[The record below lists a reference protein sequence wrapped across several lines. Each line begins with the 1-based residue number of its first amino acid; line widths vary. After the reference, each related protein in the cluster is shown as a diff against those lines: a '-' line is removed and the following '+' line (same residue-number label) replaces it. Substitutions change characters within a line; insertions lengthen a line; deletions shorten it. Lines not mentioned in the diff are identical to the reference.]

1 MALACERSKDGRCAM
16 EQRRMQSMRRPQP
29 RVKNR
34 RHPKPSE
41 IPITPWPVP
50 MIGLAYYY
58 PRMRKH
64 WASHSRHR
72 LTLFDDGIA
81 NADMIE
87 TGSTER
93 YAAKG

>member
-1 MALACERSKDGRCAM
+1 
-16 EQRRMQSMRRPQP
+16 
-29 RVKNR
+29 
-34 RHPKPSE
+34 
-41 IPITPWPVP
+41 

-64 WASHSRHR
+64 WASHWRRR
-72 LTLFDDGIA
+72 LTLFGDGIA
-81 NADMIE
+81 DADMIE